1 LDDEC
6 QAARCHALL
15 PHHRG
20 FRGLE
25 QHMSVYCGRY
35 FSPEEIQ
42 TICDLMRAK
51 LKLKR
56 SPLTRKLCEPWH

>member
-1 LDDEC
+1 
-6 QAARCHALL
+6 
-15 PHHRG
+15 
-20 FRGLE
+20 
-25 QHMSVYCGRY
+25 MSVYCGRY